1 MTKERL
7 ISLDVFRGFTIL
19 LMTIVNNP
27 GSWDHIYPPLE
38 HAEWNGCTPTDL
50 VFPFFIFIMA
60 AAISF
65 AMPSKQFDGA
75 TFNKTTIRAL
85 RIFCLGLFLN
95 FFGKIELF
103 DLQGIP
109 LLMGKLVI
117 TIGVSY
123 ALLGNFSLK
132 IKTYLTLF
140 VFVVLLFL
148 AYSGIEAYQEVRIP
162 GVLQRI
168 GIVYFFV
175 SLLYLITSQK
185 TQLLTA
191 VSLLLVYWGLMALVP
206 VPGIGAANFEKGTNL
221 GAWLDSVVLEGHMWI
236 FSKTWDPEGI
246 LSTIPAIAS
255 GIIGLLIGQLINR
268 PLPKLEIVKK
278 MAIIGLTLTVLGLLW
293 NIVFPINKSLWT
305 SSYVLYTSGLAIL
318 CLTVLFYFIEVVDYK
333 KWTKLFLIWGVN
345 PMVVFFF
352 SGIIPQGLRMIQFQN
367 PQIPTEQINL
377 QKYLYSFWIE
387 PFFNNPLLAS
397 LVGALIYVGI
407 WSFILWLFYKNK
419 LIFKV

>member
-27 GSWDHIYPPLE
+27 GSWASIYPPLE

-50 VFPFFIFIMA
+50 VFPFFIFIMGTA
-60 AAISF
+60 VSF
-65 AMPSKQFDGA
+65 AMPVKTFDGA
-75 TFNKTTIRAL
+75 TFNKILIRSL

-95 FFGKIELF
+95 FFSKIELF
-103 DLQGIP
+103 GLEGIP
-109 LLMGKLVI
+109 LLLSRLVI
-117 TIGVSY
+117 TMGVSY

-132 IKTYLTLF
+132 IKTYLTLS
-140 VFVVLLFL
+140 VFVILLFL

-175 SLLYLITSQK
+175 ALLYLKTTQK
-185 TQLLTA
+185 TQFLTA
-191 VSLLLVYWGLMALVP
+191 LGLLLVYWGLMALVP

-221 GAWLDSVVLEGHMWI
+221 ASWLDGVLLKGHMWS
-236 FSKTWDPEGI
+236 FSITWDPEGI
-246 LSTIPAIAS
+246 LSTMPAIAT
-255 GIIGLLIGQLINR
+255 GITGLLIGQLINR

-278 MAIIGLTLTVLGLLW
+278 MAMAGIMITVLGALW
-293 NIVFPINKSLWT
+293 SLVFPINKSLWT

-318 CLTVLFYFIEVVDYK
+318 CLAFLYYVIEIANYK
-333 KWTKLFLIWGVN
+333 KWTKLFIIWGVN
-345 PMVVFFF
+345 PMIVFFF
-352 SGIIPQGLRMIQFQN
+352 SGIIPRVFRMIEIKN
-367 PQIPTEQINL
+367 PEIPAEQINL
-377 QKYLYSFWIE
+377 QDYFYNFCIV
-387 PFFNNPLLAS
+387 PFFNNPKSAS
-397 LVGALIYVGI
+397 LAFALVYVI
-407 WSFILWLFYKNK
+407 LWSFILWIFYKNK

>member
-27 GSWDHIYPPLE
+27 GDWTAIYPPLE
-38 HAEWNGCTPTDL
+38 HAKWNGCTPTDL
-50 VFPFFIFIMA
+50 VFPFFIFIMGT
-60 AAISF
+60 AISF
-65 AMPSKQFDGA
+65 AMPAKTFDVA
-75 TFNKTTIRAL
+75 TFNKIATRSL

-95 FFGKIELF
+95 FFTKITLF
-103 DLQGIP
+103 GLEGIP
-109 LLMGKLVI
+109 LLLVRLAI
-117 TIGVSY
+117 TFSVSY
-123 ALLGNFSLK
+123 ALLGKFSQK
-132 IKTYLTLF
+132 VKTYLAVLIFGILF
-140 VFVVLLFL
+140 FL

-175 SLLYLITSQK
+175 SLLYLKANPKNQLIT
-185 TQLLTA
+185 A
-191 VSLLLVYWGLMALVP
+191 ISLLLVYWGLMALVP

-221 GAWLDSVVLEGHMWI
+221 ASWLDSVVLKGHMWGET
-236 FSKTWDPEGI
+236 KTWDPEGL

-255 GIIGLLIGQLINR
+255 GIFGLLIGQLINR
-268 PLPKLEIVKK
+268 PLPKMEIIKK
-278 MAIIGLTLTVLGLLW
+278 MILIGLLITVIGALW
-293 NIVFPINKSLWT
+293 NLVFPINKSLWT

-318 CLTVLFYFIEVVDYK
+318 CLAVLYYVIEVANYK

-352 SGIIPQGLRMIQFQN
+352 SGVIIRIFRAIEIQN
-367 PQIPTEQINL
+367 PEIATQQINL
-377 QKYLYSFWIE
+377 QEYYYTYLIV
-387 PFFNNPLLAS
+387 PFFNNSELSSLAFAVS
-397 LVGALIYVGI
+397 YAML
-407 WSFILWLFYKNK
+407 WSFLLSILYRYK